1 MADAVMVVA
10 YAVAA
15 PVDVAVAVKAVL
27 LSSMTFFVPSD
38 HLSDVVL

>member
-1 MADAVMVVA
+1 MADDVAVADVTVA

-15 PVDVAVAVKAVL
+15 PVDVKAVL

>member
-1 MADAVMVVA
+1 MADVTVA

-15 PVDVAVAVKAVL
+15 PVDVAVDVAVAVL

-38 HLSDVVL
+38 HLSDVVH